1 MLQKLK
7 INTLNVRDY
16 SQRDSSSSIIAQWA
30 LLFKTLKNLLLLAI
44 PISAITLSILSDYLF
59 FKEIASA
66 SFLIILISF
75 IKIASGKS

>member
-7 INTLNVRDY
+7 INTLNARDY
-16 SQRDSSSSIIAQWA
+16 SQRDSSSSIIIQWA
-30 LLFKTLKNLLLLAI
+30 LLFKILKNLMLLAI
-44 PISAITLSILSDYLF
+44 PIAAITLSILTDYLF

-75 IKIASGKS
+75 IKIAGGKS

>member
-7 INTLNVRDY
+7 INTLNARDY
-16 SQRDSSSSIIAQWA
+16 SQRDSSSSIIIQWA
-30 LLFKTLKNLLLLAI
+30 LLFKILKNLMLLAI
-44 PISAITLSILSDYLF
+44 PIAAITLSILSDYLF

-75 IKIASGKS
+75 IKIAGGKS